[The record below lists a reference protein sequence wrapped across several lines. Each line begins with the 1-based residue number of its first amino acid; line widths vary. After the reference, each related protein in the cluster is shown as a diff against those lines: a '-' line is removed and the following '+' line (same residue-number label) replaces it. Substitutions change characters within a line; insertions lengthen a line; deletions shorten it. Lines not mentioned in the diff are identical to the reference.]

1 MSQDNLKKKF
11 EELQSRAQKVNESA
25 IKLNTQI
32 ENSQENLK
40 KVKDIA
46 LKKFKIDDLEGLQNK
61 ADEWIKENEEKVDT
75 LENEVVS
82 LEKKVAEKTNLVKQV
97 QTN

>member
-46 LKKFKIDDLEGLQNK
+46 LKKFKTDDLEGLKNT
-61 ADEWIKENEEKVDT
+61 ADEWTKENEEKVAN
-75 LENEVVS
+75 LEEKVVN
-82 LEKKVAEKTNLVKQV
+82 LEKQVAEKTNLVKQV